1 MRAAFAAVLVLLV
14 AAPIAGARIPG
25 TGPVVRPEKAEP
37 QAQTITIAV
46 SGDLLIHDALWKEA
60 AAYAGGGGFD
70 FRPMFRRIRP
80 LVRRADLALCHVE
93 TPLMGGTPSGY
104 PVFRTPRQLA
114 RAIRWTGWDACT
126 TASNHSLDQGS
137 SGVDSTL
144 HALDRNG
151 IRHAGSARSAAEAA
165 RPVILTTRSGVKV
178 ALIAWTTITNGAT
191 PDQPW
196 RLNVTDSALPV
207 LRQARRARLAGA
219 QVVIVNMHWGDEYRH
234 PPTALQKRIARTL
247 AISGLVTAVIGQHVH
262 VIQPIRFAGG
272 GLVLYGEGNL
282 LSAQAEGPGMPAG
295 TQDGVIGL
303 LRIRVPA
310 EGEGQLERID
320 YMPTYVQHPG
330 HTIIPVGVDRSRPEF
345 VASLRRTLAVIGRGR
360 HFGPWRSLAP

>member
-1 MRAAFAAVLVLLV
+1 MRAAVAAVIVLLV
-14 AAPIAGARIPG
+14 VAPAAGARG
-25 TGPVVRPEKAEP
+25 SVRPAMARAELQP
-37 QAQTITIAV
+37 EPQTITVAV
-46 SGDLLIHDALWKEA
+46 SGDLLIHDALWQEA
-60 AAYAGGGGFD
+60 AAYAGGRGYD
-70 FRPMFRRIRP
+70 FRPLFRRIRP
-80 LVRRADLALCHVE
+80 LIRRADLAICHVE

-104 PVFRTPRQLA
+104 PVFRTPLQLA

-137 SGVDSTL
+137 AGVDSTL
-144 HALDRNG
+144 RALDRNG

-178 ALIAWTTITNGAT
+178 ALIAWTMVSNGQTA
-191 PDQPW
+191 DHPW
-196 RLNVTDSALPV
+196 RVNATDSALPV
-207 LRQARRARLAGA
+207 LRAARRARMAGA
-219 QVVIVNMHWGDEYRH
+219 QVVIVNFHWGDEFH
-234 PPTALQKRIARTL
+234 QTPNALQQRVARTL
-247 AISGLVTAVIGQHVH
+247 AISGLVTAVVGQHAH
-262 VIQPIRFAGG
+262 VVQPIRFAGG
-272 GLVLYGEGNL
+272 SLVLYGEGNL
-282 LSAQAEGPGMPAG
+282 VSAQSEGPGMPAA

-345 VASLRRTLAVIGRGR
+345 VASLRRTLAVMGRGR
-360 HFGPWRSLAP
+360 HFGPWRSLTP